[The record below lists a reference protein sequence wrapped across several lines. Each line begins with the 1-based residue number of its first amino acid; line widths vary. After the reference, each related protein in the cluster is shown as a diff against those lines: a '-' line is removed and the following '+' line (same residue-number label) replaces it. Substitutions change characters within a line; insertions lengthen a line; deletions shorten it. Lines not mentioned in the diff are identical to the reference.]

1 VGFAIPSTQYE
12 GKLMGDARENLVNRA
27 QEAAGTLVDKAKQ
40 VANEAGQTIKEETRA
55 LTQ

>member
-1 VGFAIPSTQYE
+1 
-12 GKLMGDARENLVNRA
+12 MGDARENLVNRA